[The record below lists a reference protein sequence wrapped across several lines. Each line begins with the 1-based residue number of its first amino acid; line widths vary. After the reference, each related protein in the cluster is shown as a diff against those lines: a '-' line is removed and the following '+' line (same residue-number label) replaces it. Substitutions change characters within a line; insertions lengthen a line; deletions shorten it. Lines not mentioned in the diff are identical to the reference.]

1 MYKGPNSVSH
11 YLKVILHP
19 KYSVEAILVLPVEM
33 LLAWLLFPGEE
44 DVGSLQICKLSK
56 EMRAP

>member
-1 MYKGPNSVSH
+1 MYTAQNSVSH

-19 KYSVEAILVLPVEM
+19 KYCVEAILLLPVDM